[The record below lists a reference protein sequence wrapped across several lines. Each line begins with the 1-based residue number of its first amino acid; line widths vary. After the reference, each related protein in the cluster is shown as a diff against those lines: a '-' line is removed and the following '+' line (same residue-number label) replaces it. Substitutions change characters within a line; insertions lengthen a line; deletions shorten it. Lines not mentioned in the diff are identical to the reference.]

1 VDLELQC
8 KAVKIKALLMVR
20 DVPTRWNSSASML
33 EQALQLREALK
44 LLVVMEQ
51 HNRHRGARLSRF
63 KLSREEWD
71 LLAQLFPVLDVW
83 HLADNRNVP
92 LIHCF
97 YCRSF
102 LAPHNKFRR
111 IQLLYS
117 MTSYH
122 SSISSHGSSTAL

>member
-1 VDLELQC
+1 
-8 KAVKIKALLMVR
+8 MVR
-20 DVPTRWNSSASML
+20 DVPTRWNSTTSML
-33 EQALQLREALK
+33 EQALQLWEALK

-51 HNRHRGARLSRF
+51 HNRPQGARLSQF

-83 HLADNRNVP
+83 HLADNRKMP
-92 LIHCF
+92 LIHWF

-102 LAPHNKFRR
+102 LAPHNEFRR

-117 MTSYH
+117 MMSYH
-122 SSISSHGSSTAL
+122 SSISSHGSSMAL